1 MISTD
6 LTVRA
11 WAAKAGIPQY
21 ALDDAVKPE
30 SRLSADILFSIGNYS
45 VIPDALLE
53 RVRRMSINY
62 HYGPLPEYS
71 GLHVPA
77 WAVYDRAID
86 YAITWHRIGEI
97 IDGGGILKRVAVPIE
112 STDTALSL
120 GLKCDETAI
129 QSFGALVDDLAAGRE
144 RETPQDLSRR
154 RYFSRHSQFS
164 AEGLIDWN
172 QDAEQIAAMVRAT
185 DHGPFSSPLVW
196 PKALIDGRVLA
207 VRKVSVEARAA
218 GAAPGDVVAVDAF
231 GASIATG
238 NRALRLEALCTLEGE
253 DVAIADLASAGSLRA
268 GARLASAS
276 EQVRAQ
282 VTAAGTAASGSAAFW
297 RGQWAAWQPY
307 RLPYARPTAPETN
320 TAPIV
325 GKLPAAPQGAGRE
338 QAFIEQAAGGLC
350 TFLARASGAADV
362 HLAVALPRTD
372 VDPECRDVFCAWA
385 P

>member
-77 WAVYDRAID
+77 WAVYDRATD

-164 AEGLIDWN
+164 AEGLIDWH

-238 NRALRLEALCTLEGE
+238 NRVLRLEALCTLEGE

-268 GARLASAS
+268 GARLA
-276 EQVRAQ
+276 
-282 VTAAGTAASGSAAFW
+282 
-297 RGQWAAWQPY
+297 
-307 RLPYARPTAPETN
+307 
-320 TAPIV
+320 
-325 GKLPAAPQGAGRE
+325 
-338 QAFIEQAAGGLC
+338 
-350 TFLARASGAADV
+350 
-362 HLAVALPRTD
+362 
-372 VDPECRDVFCAWA
+372 
-385 P
+385 